1 MREYSGMQES
11 QMHNNIFSLIGK
23 TIVVTGGAGY
33 LGASLVQGLLTQGA
47 SVVAS
52 VDVNKLQSSLL
63 REDGTGFFEYACD
76 LSETQSIKA
85 VFEKIYHDHGRI
97 DALVNCAVYGPGYGP
112 DDTKFESITD
122 TIFREGVDG
131 SLGTVFRA
139 TREILPF
146 ISDTDGGSIIN
157 IASMYGVVSPDP
169 SIYGISGQNNPPAY
183 GAGKAGVIQLTRYC
197 AAHLAERNI
206 RVNCIIPGPFP
217 RVDTV
222 KDQEFLEQLKSKT
235 MLGRVGEPKE
245 IIGPVALLCSSASS
259 FMTGS
264 AITVDGGWTAW

>member
-1 MREYSGMQES
+1 MQETGKQNS
-11 QMHNNIFSLIGK
+11 IFCLNGK

-33 LGASLVQGLLTQGA
+33 LGTSLVHGLLELGA
-47 SVVAS
+47 SAVAS
-52 VDVNKLQSSLL
+52 VDVNRLSNGHPKDAVSRLY
-63 REDGTGFFEYACD
+63 EYSCD
-76 LSETQSIKA
+76 LSDTRSISSA
-85 VFEKIYHDHGRI
+85 FEQVYHDHGYI
-97 DALVNCAVYGPGYGP
+97 DVLINCAVYGPGYGP
-112 DDTKFESITD
+112 EDTRFESITD
-122 TIFREGVDG
+122 NIFHEGVDG

-146 ISDTDGGSIIN
+146 ISDDDGGSIIN

-169 SIYGISGQNNPPAY
+169 SIYGNSGQNNPPAY

-197 AAHLAERNI
+197 AAHLAQRNI

-217 RVDTV
+217 RVDRIN
-222 KDQEFLEQLKSKT
+222 DQKFLDQLKRKT
-235 MLGRVGEPKE
+235 MLGRVGHPKE
-245 IIGPVALLCSSASS
+245 IVGPVALLCSPASS